1 MLKFLDS
8 WNPEKAHEHQALK
21 DCFDDVCTAG
31 NLIFMYHG
39 KYITD
44 YESIKSAWN
53 RRESGGETGLCMVSG
68 QHREIAKLHTQIR
81 GVRGAQSSGA
91 SMVCFNNDAVESY
104 GKHNSQALNAPVSK
118 DIMFAYTTALSYMLA
133 NRDHNVISFDNLTIF
148 CWAKSAE
155 DEYSDVMRVL
165 YGMPSPIS
173 ENDVTHVISEL
184 AKGHRVDISG
194 MVLAPDEEFY
204 ILGISPNASR
214 LSVRF
219 FLKNS
224 FGSFAKNIDEHYKRL
239 EIISSSAIG
248 KIPSIGG
255 MLKETVR
262 DKKKDEPEPTLAAAT
277 LKAVFNNTVYPA
289 SLFFGVIKRLK
300 ADKSITRSRA
310 AIIKAYLIKNSTN
323 KKLKE
328 ALTLELN
335 DECKYTPYLL
345 GRAFAVCE
353 KIQKDAYPSL
363 NSTIKDRYF
372 DSACATPAL
381 VFPQIL
387 KLKNCHIKLIKRDRP
402 GSAIYYE
409 KTLSE
414 ILSSVDSGFS
424 KSLNMEEQGVF
435 ILGYYHQTQKFYA
448 KKEEE

>member
-1 MLKFLDS
+1 M
-8 WNPEKAHEHQALK
+8 K
-21 DCFDDVCTAG
+21 DD
-31 NLIFMYHG
+31 
-39 KYITD
+39 
-44 YESIKSAWN
+44 
-53 RRESGGETGLCMVSG
+53 
-68 QHREIAKLHTQIR
+68 
-81 GVRGAQSSGA
+81 
-91 SMVCFNNDAVESY
+91 
-104 GKHNSQALNAPVSK
+104 
-118 DIMFAYTTALSYMLA
+118 
-133 NRDHNVISFDNLTIF
+133 
-148 CWAKSAE
+148 
-155 DEYSDVMRVL
+155 
-165 YGMPSPIS
+165 
-173 ENDVTHVISEL
+173 
-184 AKGHRVDISG
+184 
-194 MVLAPDEEFY
+194 
-204 ILGISPNASR
+204 
-214 LSVRF
+214 
-219 FLKNS
+219 
-224 FGSFAKNIDEHYKRL
+224 
-239 EIISSSAIG
+239 
-248 KIPSIGG
+248 
-255 MLKETVR
+255 
-262 DKKKDEPEPTLAAAT
+262 PEPTLAAAT

-402 GSAIYYE
+402 GLAIYYE

-414 ILSSVDSGFS
+414 ILSSVDSGFP